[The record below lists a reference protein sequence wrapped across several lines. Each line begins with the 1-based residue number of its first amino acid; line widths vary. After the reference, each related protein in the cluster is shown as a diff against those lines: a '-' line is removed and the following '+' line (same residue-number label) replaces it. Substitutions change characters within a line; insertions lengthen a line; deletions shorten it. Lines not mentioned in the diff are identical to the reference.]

1 LTKYNQFLWSQYHLS
16 AGEGEDVWENIEAND
31 RFMFESNS
39 EGIADATMV
48 ITEVKMEDRD
58 DYMCF
63 ASNDL
68 GTANSTILIR
78 VIGMCRCNRETPD
91 A

>member
-1 LTKYNQFLWSQYHLS
+1 
-16 AGEGEDVWENIEAND
+16 
-31 RFMFESNS
+31 MFENNN
-39 EGIADATMV
+39 EGIEGATMV

-63 ASNDL
+63 ASNEL

-78 VIGMCRCNRETPD
+78 VIGMRRCNRETPD